1 MVVSPQPI
9 FYDFAVSRFYLKPT
23 NLPPKSSLGLC
34 VLPNIAANKGGA
46 LGFKA
51 SSDVPDDGDSQSESD
66 DDVPL
71 HELQLDAKLQNKL
84 EKKLKMKVSKK
95 IRLRRKKLVHR
106 RRLSK
111 KGRWPPSK
119 MKKLSSI

>member
-34 VLPNIAANKGGA
+34 VLPHIAANKGGA

-95 IRLRRKKLVHR
+95 IRLRRKKLVHK
-106 RRLSK
+106 RRLRK

-119 MKKLSSI
+119 MKKLSNI